1 MKITT
6 REKILMIAVAAVI
19 AVVLYGWLVFL
30 PESQTISS
38 LDAEYNNYVV
48 DKVRVKNS
56 SAYLK
61 NMNQKL
67 EEIQKQLIAKSKAI
81 SQPIRV
87 PDILSDFY
95 YTASGEKLEIGA
107 IELSDNAAVKGDGII
122 VQKDETQTG
131 QSAADQEKKQQ
142 NTDKLKVLTAKL
154 NLRGSYTGIMNFIR
168 HYEKNSRLFIVD
180 SIKISGNKGGCT
192 AEVSLKTYSIV
203 TDSGNFLYSAGTTGI
218 PKDPFT
224 GTPEPEKKEQNSTTL
239 PGILLPGTKLPDGT
253 TIPGML
259 YPYYPG
265 MNLPGT
271 VIPGTNDPN
280 QNNTGGNTNQNTTV
294 QGVTTG
300 DSGTNQN
307 TPSSTKN

>member
-1 MKITT
+1 MKITR
-6 REKILMIAVAAVI
+6 REKILMIAVASVI

-30 PESQTISS
+30 PESHTISS
-38 LDAEYNNYVV
+38 LDAEYNTYVV

-61 NMNQKL
+61 NMNLKL

-95 YTASGEKLEIGA
+95 STASEEKLEIGA

-122 VQKDETQTG
+122 IQNDNTEKG

-154 NLRGSYTGIMNFIR
+154 NLKGSYNGIMNFIR
-168 HYEKNSRLFIVD
+168 HYELNSRLFIVE

-192 AEVSLKTYSIV
+192 SEVTFKTYSIV
-203 TDSGNFLYSAGTTGI
+203 TDSGSFLYSTGSTGI

-224 GTPEPEKKEQNSTTL
+224 GIPEPEKKVQDSTTL

-271 VIPGTNDPN
+271 IIPGTTVPN
-280 QNNTGGNTNQNTTV
+280 QNNDGNNTNQNTTV
-294 QGVTTG
+294 QGATTG
-300 DSGTNQN
+300 DSEINQN
-307 TPSSTKN
+307 SPKN